1 MDYPH
6 IARQTS
12 RVLSSYLTYQAVR
25 VVVAQLS
32 QTNPP
37 LAIWLNAFSTTD
49 KIQDGERYVE
59 ELLRERQELALR
71 VMTVRE
77 HLAENI
83 LDVLPEMVRTEI
95 RQANIQQRK
104 RHLERL
110 TQLAPGESATW
121 PELES

>member
-25 VVVAQLS
+25 VVVGQLS
-32 QTNPP
+32 QTDPP
-37 LAIWLNAFSTTD
+37 LAIWLNGFSATG
-49 KIQDGERYVE
+49 KIQDGEQYLR
-59 ELLRERQELALR
+59 ELLQERQELALR

-77 HLAENI
+77 HLAETI
-83 LDVLPEMVRTEI
+83 LDVLPEMVRADI
-95 RQANIQQRK
+95 QQANIQQRK
-104 RHLERL
+104 HHLERI
-110 TQLAPGESATW
+110 TQVASSEAATW

>member
-12 RVLSSYLTYQAVR
+12 HVLSSYLTYQAVR
-25 VVVAQLS
+25 VVVAQLA
-32 QTNPP
+32 QTDPP
-37 LAIWLNAFSTTD
+37 LAIWLNGFSTTG
-49 KIQDGERYVE
+49 KIQDGERYLE

-83 LDVLPEMVRTEI
+83 LEVLPEMVRSHI
-95 RQANIQQRK
+95 HQANIQQRK
-104 RHLERL
+104 HHLERI
-110 TQLAPGESATW
+110 TQVAPSESATW
-121 PELES
+121 PDLES

>member
-1 MDYPH
+1 MDYSH

-25 VVVAQLS
+25 VIVGQLS
-32 QTNPP
+32 QTDPP
-37 LAIWLNAFSTTD
+37 LAIWLNGFSATG
-49 KIQDGERYVE
+49 KIQDGEQYLT

-83 LDVLPEMVRTEI
+83 LDVLPEMVRADI
-95 RQANIQQRK
+95 QQANIQQRK
-104 RHLERL
+104 RHLERI
-110 TQLAPGESATW
+110 TQVASSEAATW

>member
-37 LAIWLNAFSTTD
+37 LAIWLNGFSSTG
-49 KIQDGERYVE
+49 KIQDGEQYLE
-59 ELLRERQELALR
+59 ELLRERQDLALR

-104 RHLERL
+104 RHLERI
-110 TQLAPGESATW
+110 TQMTPGESATW

>member
-1 MDYPH
+1 MDYSH

-25 VVVAQLS
+25 VIVGQLS
-32 QTNPP
+32 QTDPP
-37 LAIWLNAFSTTD
+37 LAIWLNGFSATS
-49 KIQDGERYVE
+49 KIQDGEQYLS

-83 LDVLPEMVRTEI
+83 LDVLPEMVRADI
-95 RQANIQQRK
+95 QQANIQQRK
-104 RHLERL
+104 RHLERI
-110 TQLAPGESATW
+110 TQVASSEAATW

>member
-32 QTNPP
+32 QTDPP
-37 LAIWLNAFSTTD
+37 LAIWLNGFSVTG
-49 KIQDGERYVE
+49 KIQDGERYLE

-83 LDVLPEMVRTEI
+83 LDVLPEMVQAEI
-95 RQANIQQRK
+95 HQANTQQRK
-104 RHLERL
+104 HHLERL
-110 TQLAPGESATW
+110 TQVAPSELASW

>member
-25 VVVAQLS
+25 VIVGQLS
-32 QTNPP
+32 QTDPP
-37 LAIWLNAFSTTD
+37 LAIWLNGFSATG
-49 KIQDGERYVE
+49 KIQDGEQYLT

-83 LDVLPEMVRTEI
+83 LDVLPEMVRADI
-95 RQANIQQRK
+95 QQANIQQRK
-104 RHLERL
+104 RHLERI
-110 TQLAPGESATW
+110 TQVASSEAATW

>member
-12 RVLSSYLTYQAVR
+12 HVLSSYLTYQAVR

-32 QTNPP
+32 QTDPP
-37 LAIWLNAFSTTD
+37 LAIWLNGFSSTG
-49 KIQDGERYVE
+49 KIQDGERYLE

-77 HLAENI
+77 HLADNI
-83 LDVLPEMVRTEI
+83 LDILPEMVRAEI
-95 RQANIQQRK
+95 HQANIQQRK
-104 RHLERL
+104 RHLERM
-110 TQLAPGESATW
+110 TQVADSETATW